1 MNLGF
6 PKPVKAT
13 VVSDPVAQTTLQPTE
28 PSLNYYK
35 FCVQRNKIHNT
46 KNNLT
51 KESNAK
57 SKYNYSPILC
67 FVTLS

>member
-1 MNLGF
+1 MLGF
-6 PKPVKAT
+6 Y
-13 VVSDPVAQTTLQPTE
+13 
-28 PSLNYYK
+28 LNYYK
-35 FCVQRNKIHNT
+35 FCVQRNKIHNI
-46 KNNLT
+46 KNNVT